1 MEVRKVM
8 RLGTSSLVVSV
19 PKEWADRYQLDGD
32 SRLVLIPQPDGSLAL
47 YPESVPREKPR
58 TITLTSSPTDPEGLL
73 ERRMVGAYLADF
85 DEIRIQS
92 EPVISA
98 EQRNRIRDY
107 LRLLN
112 GYQIMEAS
120 ASQILIQRIA
130 GVTEM
135 DVERGLHRAHTIARS
150 MLDDAIKAL
159 QSRDTVLG
167 QTVVGLIED
176 INQFYYLISKQLR
189 RALLDPNVMSRIGLT
204 AIDAINYSL
213 VLDAIR
219 RTGEAA
225 RVIGNG
231 VNTLR
236 NQDCPQDVLKLA
248 LDNGKLVLNLFT
260 NAAKAF
266 FTRDDMLA
274 NEIINQSKDVPPMRV
289 QAEKLMEQHLIQI
302 CERMIPNLKPESC
315 ALFGTRQV
323 ALTVLEQTFQELSQV
338 AIAAE
343 TMAQHAIWR
352 SVEIQRPSAKPT
364 SVAEGK
370 DQKAGKKGRR
380 KADS

>member
-8 RLGTSSLVVSV
+8 RLGMSSLVVSV
-19 PKEWADRYQLDGD
+19 PKEWADRYQLDGE
-32 SRLVLIPQPDGSLAL
+32 SRLVLVPQPDGSLAL
-47 YPESVPREKPR
+47 YPESIPREQPR
-58 TITLTSSPTDPEGLL
+58 TITLTSQPTDPEGLL
-73 ERRMVGAYLADF
+73 ERRMVGAYLTDF

-92 EPVISA
+92 KPVISA
-98 EQRNRIRDY
+98 DQRKRIRDY

-112 GYQIMEAS
+112 GYQIMES
-120 ASQILIQRIA
+120 DASQILIQRIA
-130 GVTEM
+130 GVAEI
-135 DVERGLHRAHTIARS
+135 DVERALHRAHTIARS
-150 MLDDAIKAL
+150 MLEDGIKAL
-159 QSRDTVLG
+159 QSRDTVLA
-167 QTVVGLIED
+167 QTVTSLIED
-176 INQFYYLISKQLR
+176 INQFYYLINKLLR
-189 RALLDPNVMSRIGLT
+189 RALLDPNVMSRSGLT

-225 RVIGNG
+225 RVVAQG
-231 VNTLR
+231 VNTLK

-248 LDNGKLVLNLFT
+248 LDNGKLVLSLFS

-266 FTRDDMLA
+266 FTRDDTLA
-274 NEIINQSKDVPPMRV
+274 NQIINQSRDVPPMRV
-289 QAEKLMEQHLIQI
+289 QAEKLMEKHLIQI

-315 ALFGTRQV
+315 ALFGNRQV

-352 SVEIQRPSAKPT
+352 SVEIQLPPTKPPSDTEATTRKG
-364 SVAEGK
+364 V
-370 DQKAGKKGRR
+370 KKGRH

>member
-8 RLGTSSLVVSV
+8 RLGMSSLVVSV
-19 PKEWADRYQLDGD
+19 PKEWADRYKLDGE

-47 YPESVPREKPR
+47 YPESIPREKPR

-73 ERRMVGAYLADF
+73 ERRMVGAYLTDF

-98 EQRNRIRDY
+98 EQRNRIRDK

-120 ASQILIQRIA
+120 ASQVLIQRIA

-135 DVERGLHRAHTIARS
+135 DVERALHRAHTIAYS
-150 MLDDAIKAL
+150 MLDDAMKAL
-159 QSRDTVLG
+159 QTRDTVLA
-167 QTVVGLIED
+167 QTVIGLIED
-176 INQFYYLISKQLR
+176 IKQFYYLIGKQLR
-189 RALLDPNVMSRIGLT
+189 RALLDPNVMSRSGLT
-204 AIDAINYSL
+204 AIDAINYSM

-231 VNTLR
+231 VNTLK
-236 NQDCPQDVLKLA
+236 NQDCPQDVLRVA
-248 LDNGKLVLNLFT
+248 LDNGKLVLTLFT
-260 NAAKAF
+260 NAIKAF
-266 FTRDDMLA
+266 FTRDDLLA
-274 NEIINQSKDVPPMRV
+274 NQVMNQSRDVAPMRV

-315 ALFGTRQV
+315 ALFGNRQV

-343 TMAQHAIWR
+343 TIAQHAIWR
-352 SVEIQRPSAKPT
+352 SVEIQRPAAKPT
-364 SVAEGK
+364 SAAEGK
-370 DQKAGKKGRR
+370 EQKAARKGRR

>member
-1 MEVRKVM
+1 
-8 RLGTSSLVVSV
+8 
-19 PKEWADRYQLDGD
+19 
-32 SRLVLIPQPDGSLAL
+32 
-47 YPESVPREKPR
+47 
-58 TITLTSSPTDPEGLL
+58 
-73 ERRMVGAYLADF
+73 MVGAYLTDF
-85 DEIRIQS
+85 DEIRIHS

-98 EQRNRIRDY
+98 DQRNRIRDY

-120 ASQILIQRIA
+120 ASQILIQKIA

-135 DVERGLHRAHTIARS
+135 DVERALHRAHTIARS
-150 MLDDAIKAL
+150 MLDDAMKAL

-167 QTVVGLIED
+167 QTVIGLIED
-176 INQFYYLISKQLR
+176 VNQFYYLISKQLR
-189 RALLDPNVMSRIGLT
+189 RALLDPNVMSRSGLT
-204 AIDAINYSL
+204 AIDAINYSM

-225 RVIGNG
+225 RVIGKG
-231 VNTLR
+231 VDTLR

-248 LDNGKLVLNLFT
+248 LDNGRLVLNLFT
-260 NAAKAF
+260 DAAKAF

-274 NEIINQSKDVPPMRV
+274 NKIINQSRDVPPMRV

-352 SVEIQRPSAKPT
+352 SVETQRPSAKPASAPERKEEKT
-364 SVAEGK
+364 A
-370 DQKAGKKGRR
+370 KKRRR
-380 KADS
+380 KADT